1 MRKTKNGLVRI
12 TKDIQRN
19 WVRCYYI
26 PCDLSKGEQAIFSY
40 VAQHRRLRE
49 TDNAIIDKDGVPT
62 KTKDLLE
69 RCSLKYD
76 SNGRELIA
84 RLKKKG
90 IIAKSKGILYL
101 NPYIV
106 HKGATMMRSTL
117 NLFEYFRYGEEEIEG
132 VLTDDLPYEEPP
144 TKPLEV
150 IPLEELPF

>member
-1 MRKTKNGLVRI
+1 MESKKRI
-12 TKDIQRN
+12 AKKGWLKQFYTP
-19 WVRCYYI
+19 Y
-26 PCDLSKGEQAIFSY
+26 DLSKGEQAIFSY
-40 VAQHRRLRE
+40 VAQYRRLRE
-49 TDNAIIDKDGVPT
+49 SDNAIIDKDGAPT

-90 IIAKSKGILYL
+90 IIAKSKGVLFL
-101 NPYIV
+101 NPYIAY
-106 HKGATMMRSTL
+106 KGAAVATSTL
-117 NLFEYFRYGEEEIEG
+117 KLFEFFRYGEEEIEG